1 MKEYKDRDLILEWMG
16 FESYHDYLSSSLWE
30 EIREK
35 ALACSKQRCVV
46 CKYPKKLT
54 IHHDDYSEITLKGI
68 SLDSLIVLCQKCHA
82 SIEFYGNKKRTLAQ
96 ANGVLASK
104 LADKMGHV
112 NRPHRTRQQQDSLN
126 SSRAA
131 AKRRKR
137 REKRKRQ
144 RQKKRSIHNTS
155 E

>member
-54 IHHDDYSEITLKGI
+54 IHHYDYSEITLKGI
-68 SLDSLIVLCQKCHA
+68 SLDSLIVLCKKCHA

-104 LADKMGHV
+104 LADKMGGHV
-112 NRPHRTRQQQDSLN
+112 NRPHRTQQQQDSLK

-131 AKRRKR
+131 AKRRR
-137 REKRKRQ
+137 RKEKKK